1 LWNKQFYSNYIIT
14 DKLLK
19 DMLKNFIVCICAV
32 ALSTTVK
39 AEPTETWQIL
49 FNNKVIFKGNSDQT
63 DPSASLKVS
72 SFKATDKITI
82 KYFMSNAD
90 NTWKRT
96 FLINDES
103 EKNFVTLGLNKQT
116 GSASFNAAKLKELV
130 EKKKPFYI
138 YTVSVPKNPSLAATV
153 RVRRV
158 LLCKVEWNNL

>member
-1 LWNKQFYSNYIIT
+1 
-14 DKLLK
+14 
-19 DMLKNFIVCICAV
+19 MLKNLIVCICAV
-32 ALSTTVK
+32 ALSAAK
-39 AEPTETWQIL
+39 AEATESWQIL

-72 SFKATDKITI
+72 AFKATDKITI
-82 KYFMSNAD
+82 TYSMSNAD

-103 EKNFVTLGLNKQT
+103 EKNFVTLELNKQS
-116 GSASFNAAKLKELV
+116 GSVCFNAAKLKDLL

-138 YTVSVPKNPSLAATV
+138 HTVSVPKNPSLAASV

-158 LLCKVEWNNL
+158 LLCKVEWNKL

>member
-1 LWNKQFYSNYIIT
+1 
-14 DKLLK
+14 
-19 DMLKNFIVCICAV
+19 MLKNFIVCVCAV
-32 ALSTTVK
+32 TLSAALR
-39 AEPTETWQIL
+39 AEPTESWQIL

-63 DPSASLKVS
+63 DPSASLKP

-82 KYFMSNAD
+82 KYFMNNAD
-90 NTWKRT
+90 DTWKRS

-103 EKNFVTLGLNKQT
+103 EKNFITLGLNKQS
-116 GSASFNAAKLKELV
+116 GSVSFNATRLKELM

-138 YTVSVPKNPSLAATV
+138 HTVSIPKNPSLAASV